1 MAYRRNSG
9 RRGIRRG
16 RGFRRSRGLWLPTL
30 GTQWL
35 EGESVYYDASFTF
48 NTQPV
53 EDDKSL
59 GPVQEY
65 RALVPDF
72 TFPNNTAN
80 IAASLHDRTQGNEW
94 KLDRIVGGC
103 HVHAKESD
111 IAAGAWDYIQVSAG
125 IFVARAEDDDNSA
138 PDLYQDEY
146 DPLNRQNIQNSW
158 AWRKTW
164 ILANPSGT
172 AVLRDDF
179 PLSNINY
186 SSPMMSAEVNVKAKR
201 RIRREQRLWFT
212 ISAIGWEGTQVV
224 KNQGIAGPF
233 AEGVLDIRIFGK
245 MIQNPTGASTF

>member
-1 MAYRRNSG
+1 MAYSRG
-9 RRGIRRG
+9 KRGIRRR
-16 RGFRRSRGLWLPTL
+16 RGFRRSRGIWLPTL

-35 EGESVYYDASFTF
+35 EGEDVYYDASFSFRTA
-48 NTQPV
+48 NV
-53 EDDKSL
+53 EDNKAL

-103 HVHAKESD
+103 HIHCKEAD
-111 IAAGAWDYIQVSAG
+111 TGGDQWDFIEVSAG

-164 ILANPSGT
+164 ILANPAAS

-179 PLSNINY
+179 PISNINY
-186 SSPMMSAEVNVKAKR
+186 PGGMMGPEVDVKAKR
-201 RIRREQRLWFT
+201 RIRREQRLWFV
-212 ISAIGWEGTQVV
+212 ISAIGWEGTQSV
-224 KNQGIAGPF
+224 KTQAVAGPW
-233 AEGVLDIRIFGK
+233 AEGVLDIRLFGK